1 MYLLYN
7 CRSTIAC
14 CRKFDDVVDVLLT
27 DGRLSV
33 EISKKEVQQWIKDAN
48 AIHQESIPTIHWQD
62 WSTNAVASK
71 ASDFLS
77 ARLSNRS

>member
-1 MYLLYN
+1 MG
-7 CRSTIAC
+7 T
-14 CRKFDDVVDVLLT
+14 LLT
-27 DGRLSV
+27 DGKFPV
-33 EISKKEVQQWIKDAN
+33 QVSKKEVQQWIKDAN